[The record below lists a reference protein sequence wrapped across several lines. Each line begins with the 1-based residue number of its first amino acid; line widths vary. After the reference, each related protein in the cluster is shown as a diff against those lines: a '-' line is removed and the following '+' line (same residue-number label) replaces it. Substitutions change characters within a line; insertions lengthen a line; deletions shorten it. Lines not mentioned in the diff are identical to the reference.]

1 MKKYIKATDPS
12 FLFFSLLF
20 LLFAIITYLISVAKD
35 SRDLII
41 FPIAGV
47 IAAIV
52 CILGFVKLLK
62 KNKTNNDIIRQNLE
76 KLKEADL
83 PCEIEIF
90 NDDFYDVMQ
99 KTDNIYLFI
108 CSSEMYILG
117 SDGCF
122 KIDSKLKEQI
132 RENIGNLSF
141 SLEKIYINYY
151 NKQNKSEEIFNVVFY
166 EGDKGITKLPNC
178 YILYKTGSNIDFKI
192 TNEEAEAI
200 INGNANINDIYKH
213 YLKSE
218 ALKKD
223 LI

>member
-1 MKKYIKATDPS
+1 MKKYIKATDPT
-12 FLFFSLLF
+12 FAFFSLL
-20 LLFAIITYLISVAKD
+20 LLL
-35 SRDLII
+35 L
-41 FPIAGV
+41 
-47 IAAIV
+47 AIV
-52 CILGFVKLLK
+52 SYIYSVCKDIKEANVITISFVVASIVFICRFFISIKE
-62 KNKTNNDIIRQNLE
+62 NKTNNDIIRQNLK

-90 NDDFYDVMQ
+90 NDDFYDLMQ
-99 KTDNIYLFI
+99 KTDDLYLFI
-108 CSSEMYILG
+108 CSSKMYILG

-132 RENIGNLSF
+132 LENIGNLSF
-141 SLEKIYINYY
+141 SLEKIYRNY
-151 NKQNKSEEIFNVVFY
+151 NKQNEPEELFTVVFY
-166 EGDKGITKLPNC
+166 EGNKGIAKLPNC

-192 TNEEAEAI
+192 TIEEAEAI
-200 INGNANINDIYKH
+200 INGKANINDVYKH